1 MYATPYCMYCIQA
14 TRLLDSKGVEYH
26 RIEVDR
32 NYELRRE
39 MELRT
44 GARTVPQILID
55 GHPIGGYDALSAL
68 DRSGELDRL
77 LFPDAS
83 QDTGQ
88 MDADARGA

>member
-1 MYATPYCMYCIQA
+1 MYCMQA

-55 GHPIGGYDALSAL
+55 GHPIGGYDVLSAL
-68 DRSGELDRL
+68 DRSGELDGL
-77 LFPDAS
+77 LFADAM
-83 QDTGQ
+83 QETGQ
-88 MDADARGA
+88 MDADPQSA